1 MISYIILKEYYEKNN
16 KINIFNEFIETEIEY
31 IINQTDYDREMAL
44 NKLKEF
50 NMDKEQI
57 IVEYLGINKN
67 TTITTNPKLTT
78 NQKLFSQFR
87 TFLDEASTKYYTNKD
102 VDNYI
107 NNNIINSNS
116 IITDVSSVDVSR
128 ADVSNN

>member
-116 IITDVSSVDVSR
+116 IITDVSS